1 MDYINFR
8 LNKMPKPQAIAAS
21 LLDKAYGIFAALAFT
36 AVTIPTI
43 ALMLVIP
50 GETNRRR
57 VARAAARLTLRL
69 AGTGPTVAGM
79 ANLPTSAC
87 VVVANHA
94 SYLDGIILTA
104 VLPPRFTFVI
114 KREMTEIPFAHFLLR
129 RLGSEFVDRAGR
141 HRGATDARR
150 ILQKAQNQR
159 SLAFFPE
166 GTFRTEPGLRRF
178 HNGAFAA
185 ARRGDLPVAPI
196 TIRGSRTVLPAN
208 RLLPVHSRIEV
219 IIKPVIDPQQQHLS
233 LPDLM
238 KACRQSILEDLD
250 EADVARAKAADNRPT
265 VSEFP

>member
-8 LNKMPKPQAIAAS
+8 LNKMPKLHAIATS
-21 LLDKAYGIFAALAFT
+21 LRDKAYGIFAALTFT

-69 AGTGPTVAGM
+69 AGTGPSVVGLE
-79 ANLPTSAC
+79 NLPAGAC

-94 SYLDGIILTA
+94 SYLDGVILTA

-114 KREMTEIPFAHFLLR
+114 KREMTEVPFAHFLLR
-129 RLGSEFVDRAGR
+129 RLGSEFVDRDGR
-141 HRGATDARR
+141 HRGAADARR
-150 ILQKAQNQR
+150 ILQKAEHQR

-166 GTFRTEPGLRRF
+166 GTFGPEPGLRRF

-185 ARRGDLPVAPI
+185 ARRGDLPVAPVI
-196 TIRGSRTVLPAN
+196 IRGSRQILPAN
-208 RLLPVHSRIEV
+208 RLIPVHSRIKV
-219 IIKPVIDPQQQHLS
+219 IIKPIINPQRDDLS
-233 LPDLM
+233 PSDLRN
-238 KACRQSILEDLD
+238 ACRQCILEDLD
-250 EADVARAKAADNRPT
+250 EPDMIESPDKRPKIT
-265 VSEFP
+265 EFS